1 MMSLSVVPKLR
12 LGEYK
17 KPDFVPKLGVILL
30 KQFFFLKE
38 GAIRY
43 CLQASNLKFHHF
55 SCRFFF
61 HFLN

>member
-30 KQFFFLKE
+30 KQFFSERRCDTVLLTSKQFKISPL
-38 GAIRY
+38 
-43 CLQASNLKFHHF
+43 
-55 SCRFFF
+55 
-61 HFLN
+61 